1 MKNTIL
7 SLALAVGLTSLAGC
21 TTVSKVTRID
31 PGMTRAQVSSTIGR
45 PYKKASCTDSKGNL
59 IETWSYQE
67 TTWDDGGWSWNRTI
81 VRSDVTFVNGIVSN
95 IGTGAD
101 RYLHDNPVLPAVYAL
116 QNQQAINAYNNRTQ
130 VLAQPVDVRVKS
142 TVDQNINANVQIHE
156 Y

>member
-1 MKNTIL
+1 MKPSCFVL
-7 SLALAVGLTSLAGC
+7 LLLLVGCA
-21 TTVSKVTRID
+21 TTSKVTKID
-31 PGMTRAQVSSTIGR
+31 PGMTRAQVASTIGR
-45 PYKKASCTDSKGNL
+45 PYKKESFRDSKGNTV
-59 IETWSYQE
+59 ETWSYQE

-81 VRSDVTFVNGIVSN
+81 VRSDVTFVNGIVNN

-142 TVDQNINANVQIHE
+142 TINQNINANVQVHE